1 MFLLSSD
8 VHTEVENSASSEG
21 DEVYKPNAPSKD
33 EQGGR
38 LLVRFF
44 FPEPLRKWSR
54 GATMRK
60 PEGVDP
66 LQEASDLSSMFLHT
80 CCEFWH

>member
-8 VHTEVENSASSEG
+8 VHTEVENSANK
-21 DEVYKPNAPSKD
+21 VYKPNAPSKD
-33 EQGGR
+33 DQGGR

-44 FPEPLRKWSR
+44 FLELLRKWSR

-80 CCEFWH
+80 GCEFWH